1 MVAVTAALDGLE
13 VVALRGADIAQAR
26 AAAFHI
32 DDDGRDMAARH
43 VGDAFLHQRDAAAGR
58 RGHGRDAAGAGAQQH
73 VDGGHFAFGLH
84 ELAAA
89 FGQPEG
95 HGLGDLVLRRDGI
108 AEIAAAA
115 GVQGAK
121 GHSFIA
127 LDENA
132 VVTHAVFSVFWD
144 LKTRMATSG
153 HMSAQEA
160 QPVQRPSVSITS

>member
-13 VVALRGADIAQAR
+13 VVALRGTDIAQAR
-26 AAAFHI
+26 AA
-32 DDDGRDMAARH
+32 
-43 VGDAFLHQRDAAAGR
+43 AFLHQRDAAAGR
-58 RGHGRDAAGAGAQQH
+58 RSHGRDAAGAGAQQH

-132 VVTHAVFSVFWD
+132 VVTHAVFSVFLD